1 VVKGT
6 QFRVSVDGRGARV
19 NVLGGQVEV
28 SDFKSGQYALVLPG
42 QSANVAAQGAN
53 GLSLR
58 GNGVLGPIQQGQPR
72 TRPVQPL
79 TAPKGGFAAPRGAPG
94 QTVHAFGD
102 LRNSHAAASGAPRIK
117 SALGEVHLDIGKA
130 TQGLAHAATFST
142 AGANAAAKQTIWSN
156 GDLLPGNGASK
167 SYDQASSNSGAG
179 NANGH
184 AYGNANGNGNSNGN
198 GNGNGNGNANGLGNG
213 TNGNGNAFGHL
224 KNKKI

>member
-1 VVKGT
+1 MRDRLNRVCTSVLIATVVGLSAGSFAMAQDATWRVSKSSGTVWVIASGAQQASLSDETALKPGDAIRTGPNGRVLLVRGEETLLVAPNSVIALPTEQKDGLSTTILEQAGSVLIQAEKRNTKHFQVETPYLAAVVKGT

-79 TAPKGGFAAPRGAPG
+79 TAPKGGFAAP
-94 QTVHAFGD
+94 
-102 LRNSHAAASGAPRIK
+102 
-117 SALGEVHLDIGKA
+117 
-130 TQGLAHAATFST
+130 
-142 AGANAAAKQTIWSN
+142 
-156 GDLLPGNGASK
+156 
-167 SYDQASSNSGAG
+167 
-179 NANGH
+179 
-184 AYGNANGNGNSNGN
+184 
-198 GNGNGNGNANGLGNG
+198 
-213 TNGNGNAFGHL
+213 
-224 KNKKI
+224 